1 MGERTAV
8 LVRMPGD
15 LKRKL
20 ETRAIE
26 AKKAKG
32 LTWSMND
39 EIVALLEAAT
49 KGRRDRG

>member
-8 LVRMPGD
+8 LVRMPDG

-20 ETRAIE
+20 EARAIE
-26 AKKAKG
+26 AKKSKG

-39 EIVALLEAAT
+39 EIVALLEGAT
-49 KGRRDRG
+49 KGRRDGG